1 MYTEFKEFSKKK
13 PDGAVNKA
21 KIKIVNRLLE
31 KCKEVLRDEMSSEYL
46 DLLDEDDVP
55 QNGDVV
61 LMLSQYVAAMEQ
73 FHAVYFGWNGY
84 EQCWA
89 IEDD

>member
-1 MYTEFKEFSKKK
+1 M
-13 PDGAVNKA
+13 
-21 KIKIVNRLLE
+21 
-31 KCKEVLRDEMSSEYL
+31 KCQASTL

>member
-1 MYTEFKEFSKKK
+1 MACNDRTTTAEKAELHDVAMPLLTAMYTEFKEFSKKK

-46 DLLDEDDVP
+46 
-55 QNGDVV
+55 G
-61 LMLSQYVAAMEQ
+61 SS
-73 FHAVYFGWNGY
+73 G
-84 EQCWA
+84 
-89 IEDD
+89 